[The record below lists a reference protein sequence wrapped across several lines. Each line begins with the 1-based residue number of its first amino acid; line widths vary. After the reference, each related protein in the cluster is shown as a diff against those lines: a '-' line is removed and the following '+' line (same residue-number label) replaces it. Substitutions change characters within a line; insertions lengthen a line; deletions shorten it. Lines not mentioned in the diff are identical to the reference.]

1 MKAIFIGTSKHYTTG
16 KEYNIK
22 SKLCQVLSHNTT
34 GINNI
39 IAVYNMD
46 DEAAVYRFTRSRL
59 VDIERDEDHD
69 IIRTSSSQ
77 PCRAYETI
85 EEFLKDWQV
94 IENE

>member
-1 MKAIFIGTSKHYTTG
+1 MRAVFIGESKHYTTG

-22 SKLCQVLSHNTT
+22 SKLCQTLSHRAT

-46 DEAAVYRFTRSRL
+46 DEAAVYKFTRSRL
-59 VDIERDEDHD
+59 VDIEEDENNK
-69 IIRTSSSQ
+69 IIRTTSSQ